1 MPHIEVLPNTGA
13 APAPGWAYVPDT
25 GYDPSKVAFNPK
37 DRKRQ
42 ATRQGAVP
50 TGVELSARQL
60 TAVQRRI
67 AELERDNDARSGI
80 EIPNKKTTFKT
91 SATKK
96 ILMSAK
102 EIRHWL
108 DDEDALLTNKAQAPG
123 AGARA
128 PAGRVIKPVIGARGR
143 RGTLTA
149 TTVPSTPV
157 QPSTPAT
164 NTPRALTPSV
174 PAFPSSVAGSQDKTL
189 EIRTAVPAPLDMEK
203 LEALLAAPPL
213 PYAAARVGPPAAG
226 GPPQRLFC
234 DTCGYWGRVKCLK
247 CGARVCGLECKGKHD
262 QSMCTRF

>member
-1 MPHIEVLPNTGA
+1 MPHIEILPNTGA

-42 ATRQGAVP
+42 AARLGGMP
-50 TGVELSARQL
+50 TGLELSARQL

-96 ILMSAK
+96 ILLSAK

-108 DDEDALLTNKAQAPG
+108 DDEDALYTNKTQAPG
-123 AGARA
+123 GGARA
-128 PAGRVIKPVIGARGR
+128 ITSRVIKPAMGAKGR
-143 RGTLTA
+143 RA
-149 TTVPSTPV
+149 TI
-157 QPSTPAT
+157 
-164 NTPRALTPSV
+164 TPRALTPAV
-174 PAFPSSVAGSQDKTL
+174 PAFPGSTSGLQDKAL
-189 EIRTAVPAPLDMEK
+189 EIRSAVPAPLDDEK
-203 LEALLAAPPL
+203 LQALLAAPPL
-213 PYAAARVGPPAAG
+213 PYAAARVGPPGAG
-226 GPPQRLFC
+226 APPQRLFC